1 MARKSNKKGDLV
13 SALALSKLLGR
24 DRQSV
29 TRWAETEGMPF
40 DSRPDAGGAGEWK
53 FWTAEVVDWLVA
65 RDTQRAVEK
74 LEKVESVSD
83 EEMDT
88 MTVAQAEQMKARWDA
103 VKSRT
108 SALMQILALQKEG
121 EELIEKGVIGAVYS
135 AQIARARHAFGNLD
149 ARVAAR
155 VPDVEQ
161 RVLIAGLVRDEVEA
175 ICAELTVPEHFDTE
189 GEPEPAA
196 DFDFGDEGD
205 TDE

>member
-1 MARKSNKKGDLV
+1 M
-13 SALALSKLLGR
+13 ALSKLLGR

-29 TRWAETEGMPF
+29 TRWAETEGMPYE
-40 DSRPDAGGAGEWK
+40 SRPDASGAGEWK

-83 EEMDT
+83 EEMDS
-88 MTVAQAEQMKARWDA
+88 MTVAQAEAMKARWDA

-108 SALMQILALQKEG
+108 SALMQILALQKES
-121 EELIEKGVIGAVYS
+121 EDLVEKGVIAAVYS

-175 ICAELTVPEHFDTE
+175 ICAELTVPEHFE
-189 GEPEPAA
+189 AEEEPESPLDIEFAA
-196 DFDFGDEGD
+196 EGDE
-205 TDE
+205 